1 MQHAKLFETQ
11 TYESVKITQLHLQL
25 KIHLSFKMCNSL
37 CPAVDQYTKTK
48 KKKSFLLNIFPNITA
63 HHSCVHCIT

>member
-48 KKKSFLLNIFPNITA
+48 KKKILPA
-63 HHSCVHCIT
+63 